1 MTVYVRRQKAWA
13 TQSLQSDCSDVQVY
27 KLTYI
32 KNIVKN
38 GGSYNLDLIGGTR
51 VSRVRLVA
59 SLFFPY
65 LLYTHALIIIQ
76 LIYN

>member
-13 TQSLQSDCSDVQVY
+13 TQSLQSDCSDVQLY

-38 GGSYNLDLIGGTR
+38 GGSYNLDLIGSTR
-51 VSRVRLVA
+51 VSRVRLAVYIINKWA
-59 SLFFPY
+59 TLT
-65 LLYTHALIIIQ
+65 LLEI
-76 LIYN
+76 